1 MRPKLDVGALLGRV
15 TTFSARRAPLVVAVV
30 VGLSL
35 VAALLALRLDS
46 SASTSTFVDRDAKA
60 AAATDDLHRKFGDEP
75 IAILVRG
82 KLTGLLLT
90 QDLGRLLSLE
100 GCISGNQPRDAKAP
114 AAVCREFAQRRPVQ
128 VVYGPGTFINEAAGQ
143 VLDRI
148 NFDQGRQRVE
158 ADRAA
163 RAARGVAKAR
173 GLPPAEQNRLARAA
187 RQVVNAKYSQRAL
200 EVAVRYGL
208 SSLPALNNPDF
219 VLQLVFAP
227 SLGAETPKPRFSYL
241 FPNPN
246 AALIQARLRPGM
258 SDGERRE
265 AIDMVRRAVASK
277 PFKLQFGSYVVSGAP
292 VVAEGVSAS
301 LSDALGGLL
310 VAVVLVMGV
319 TLALIFRVR
328 RRLLPLALALAAAAL
343 TFGAMSVAGAS
354 LTIASIAL
362 LPVLV
367 GLAIDYA
374 IQFQSRFNEA
384 EPGPAR
390 AESAARAGGPVIATA
405 GAATAAGF
413 LVLLLSPVPM
423 VRSFGGL
430 LVVGIVL
437 AFAVTL
443 TAGFALLAG
452 ERQLSEALAPLTR
465 RLSRLRLPGRDRTRP
480 QQRPRFSPSAP
491 AFVKR
496 AGRGAFQQAL
506 RRPGRVLG
514 IAFALAAIGW
524 VAGTQVEVVSEI
536 QRLVPGD
543 QREVSDLDTL
553 QRFTGS
559 SGDVNVIVRS
569 ERLLDPEVVAW
580 MARYQARVLRQN
592 GFQEGK
598 RCREAQL
605 CPALSL
611 TNLFGSGRQ
620 SARRIEQTVAALPR
634 YFSQNVI
641 TADRRTANIAFGIRS
656 MPLDRQKQLID
667 DMRAELDPPRGVDAE
682 LAGLPVLVADANDS
696 LDSSRWLLAIA
707 GLVAVFLVLL
717 AVYRRLE
724 AAAIPLIPIAL
735 ATGWS
740 SLLLFV
746 LQIPLN
752 PMSATLGALVIAIST
767 EFAVLLSARYRE
779 ERARGLE
786 PPAALERTYER
797 TGAAVLASSTTA
809 IAGFA
814 VLLVS
819 DFPMLRDFG
828 AVTVVSLSVSM
839 LGVMVV
845 LPAAL
850 MWAEQRGPL
859 RVPRSRAEAAA
870 LARAIG
876 RSARA
881 GVLATGRAVRSLPA
895 AVRRAVPKAG
905 RRLRAVVPSR
915 K

>member
-15 TTFSARRAPLVVAVV
+15 TSFSARRAPLVVAVV

-46 SASTSTFVDRDAKA
+46 SASISTFVDRDGKA

-75 IAILVRG
+75 IVILVRG

-90 QDLGRLLSLE
+90 QDLGRMLGLE
-100 GCISGNQPRDAKAP
+100 GCISGNQPPKAKAP
-114 AAVCREFAQRRPVQ
+114 APVCREFAQRKPVQ

-148 NFDQGRQRVE
+148 NFGQARQRVE

-163 RAARGVAKAR
+163 RAARQVARAR
-173 GLPPAEQNRLARAA
+173 GLAPADQNRLARAA

-208 SSLPALNNPDF
+208 NSLPALNNPEF

-227 SLGAETPKPRFSYL
+227 RLGGETPKPRFAYL

-246 AALIQARLRPGM
+246 AAVIQARLRPGM

-277 PFKLQFGSYVVSGAP
+277 PFKLQFGSYVVSGTP
-292 VVAEGVSAS
+292 VVTEGVSAS
-301 LSDALGGLL
+301 LSDALRVLL
-310 VAVVLVMGV
+310 VAVVLVMAA
-319 TLALIFRVR
+319 TLALVFRVR

-343 TFGAMSVAGAS
+343 TFGAMWVAGAS

-367 GLAIDYA
+367 GLAVDYA
-374 IQFQSRFNEA
+374 VQFQSRFNEA

-390 AESAARAGGPVIATA
+390 AQSVARTSGPVIATA

-423 VRSFGGL
+423 VRSFGLL
-430 LVVGIVL
+430 LVIGIVL

-443 TAGFALLAG
+443 TAGFAVLAG

-465 RLSRLRLPGRDRTRP
+465 RLSRLRLPH
-480 QQRPRFSPSAP
+480 PRLRVSPSLP
-491 AFVKR
+491 DFVKR

-514 IAFALAAIGW
+514 IALALAAIGW
-524 VAGTQVEVVSEI
+524 VAGTQVEVVSDI

-543 QREVSDLDTL
+543 QREVSDLNTL

-569 ERLLDPEVVAW
+569 ERLLDPKVVAW
-580 MARYQARVLRQN
+580 MAGYQSRVLRQN
-592 GFQEGK
+592 GFREGK

-620 SARRIEQTVAALPR
+620 SARQIEQIVAALPR

-667 DMRAELDPPRGVDAE
+667 RMRAELDPPPGVDAE
-682 LAGLPVLVADANDS
+682 LAGLPVLAADANDS
-696 LDSSRWLLAIA
+696 LESSRWLLALA
-707 GLVAVFLVLL
+707 SLVAVFLVLL

-724 AAAIPLIPIAL
+724 AAVIPLVPIAL

-740 SLLLFV
+740 SLLLFA

-767 EFAVLLSARYRE
+767 EFAVLLSGRYRE
-779 ERARGLE
+779 ERAAGLE
-786 PPAALERTYER
+786 PAAALERTYER

-828 AVTVVSLSVSM
+828 AVTLVSLSVSL
-839 LGVMVV
+839 LGVMIV
-845 LPAAL
+845 LPATL
-850 MWAEQRGPL
+850 LWVEQRGPL
-859 RVPRSRAEAAA
+859 ATWH
-870 LARAIG
+870 
-876 RSARA
+876 
-881 GVLATGRAVRSLPA
+881 GVRNLPA

-905 RRLRAVVPSR
+905 RRIRAVVPSR